1 MRRNLLLL
9 LAVALLIAGIT
20 LSLDQK
26 SSVPTASVD
35 PAATSKEIVPA
46 AGLAP
51 DFSFTPME
59 RAKPVALSEF
69 KGRVVLLNF
78 WASWCA
84 PCVIEFPKLRDL
96 ARDYPD
102 KLVVLAIS
110 SDSTQAGIDKFLKKA
125 GITPSANL
133 LIALDAEKHISQDLF
148 QTIRLPETFI
158 IAPNG
163 RMVRKVI
170 GDTDWTGETMRAY
183 LTGLAD
189 AKPIP

>member
-1 MRRNLLLL
+1 MRRNLMLL

-20 LSLDQK
+20 LSLDHQ
-26 SSVPTASVD
+26 SSIPPAPAETA
-35 PAATSKEIVPA
+35 KEIIPA

-51 DFSFTPME
+51 DFTFTAMGHQKI
-59 RAKPVALSEF
+59 ASLSDF

-96 ARDYPD
+96 AQDYPD
-102 KLVVLAIS
+102 ELVVLAIS
-110 SDSTQAGIDKFLKKA
+110 SDRSQTDIDKFLKKS

-133 LIALDAEKHISQDLF
+133 LIGLDAEKHISQDLF

-158 IAPNG
+158 IAPDG
-163 RMVRKVI
+163 RMVKKVI
-170 GDTDWTGETMRAY
+170 GDTDWTGETMRTY
-183 LTGLAD
+183 LSGLAD
-189 AKPIP
+189 TKPIP